1 MTDQELPIGTLEQIL
16 SAKDTNE
23 DFVNV
28 PEWGCKVKVKGLTKA
43 DQVRLRKQSTRAGKV
58 DESKLEGLVLVNGMV
73 EPKITPDR
81 VDALF
86 EKSSGA
92 VDRVLLRIFELS
104 GMTDNQGEEAEAD
117 FRD

>member
-1 MTDQELPIGTLEQIL
+1 MTEQDLPVGTLEQIL
-16 SAKDTNE
+16 SAKDSNE
-23 DFVNV
+23 DYVSV

-43 DQVRLRKQSTRAGKV
+43 DQVRLRKQSTRAGKL

-86 EKSSGA
+86 EKSSGP
-92 VDRVLLRIFELS
+92 VDRILLRIFELS
-104 GMTDNQGEEAEAD
+104 GMTDPQAEEAEAD